1 MCVIKWVSILDKSIE
16 YTQLVSMGLRFYSEK
31 NNLTQIM
38 TTLAA
43 RNVKKTSYKILEVNV

>member
-43 RNVKKTSYKILEVNV
+43 RNVKKKNLLQNFGG